1 VIILQKIVDKLINFS
16 ATKDPSFVVGG
27 HVDPYLYRWY
37 LIPRN
42 KFLNIYLHKFLRSDD
57 DRALHDHPW
66 VNASFLLRGEYTEH
80 TIKAGGIHFRELLS
94 EGDFRI
100 RWSGKMAH
108 RVEVSKPCWTLFITG
123 PAYREWGFHCPDQ
136 GWVSF
141 KNFTDST
148 NTGITGKGCDA

>member
-57 DRALHDHPW
+57 DQR
-66 VNASFLLRGEYTEH
+66 
-80 TIKAGGIHFRELLS
+80 
-94 EGDFRI
+94 
-100 RWSGKMAH
+100 
-108 RVEVSKPCWTLFITG
+108 
-123 PAYREWGFHCPDQ
+123 
-136 GWVSF
+136 
-141 KNFTDST
+141 
-148 NTGITGKGCDA
+148 TGIQAPPFRAAFYLGLS